1 MQKYFSRKLLTLFSF
16 GLGIPVL
23 FHTLGI
29 SEQITSLSLYLAGAY
44 IGVNGM
50 VAFKHGDK

>member
-1 MQKYFSRKLLTLFSF
+1 MQKYFSRKLVTLFAF
-16 GLGIPVL
+16 GIGTPVL
-23 FHTLGI
+23 FHTLGL
-29 SEQITSLSLYLAGAY
+29 SEQITTLSLYLAGAY